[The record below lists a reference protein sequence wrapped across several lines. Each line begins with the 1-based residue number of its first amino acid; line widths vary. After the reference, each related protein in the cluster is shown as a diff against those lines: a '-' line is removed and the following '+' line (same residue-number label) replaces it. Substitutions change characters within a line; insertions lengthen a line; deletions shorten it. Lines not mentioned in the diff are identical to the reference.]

1 LISLKIYFGKKLE
14 SLRPGTS
21 SSRDSRP
28 NTSIRPLSSMRPLS
42 SFRLK
47 TALNRPNSRLTT
59 SNSSGGLMS
68 NGSSRLNTTQSFNN
82 RPSSDSAFD
91 PMNDA
96 SQLTM
101 GPSIQ
106 GNPLKALLN
115 RKKSRITT
123 PDSAN
128 SSQID
133 LKKISDKKI
142 PPYNVN
148 DSRDI
153 QDESQNKIDRTK
165 NENKELRDE
174 IQKWKKDHA
183 Q

>member
-1 LISLKIYFGKKLE
+1 
-14 SLRPGTS
+14 
-21 SSRDSRP
+21 
-28 NTSIRPLSSMRPLS
+28 
-42 SFRLK
+42 
-47 TALNRPNSRLTT
+47 
-59 SNSSGGLMS
+59 MS
-68 NGSSRLNTTQSFNN
+68 NGSSRLNTTQN
-82 RPSSDSAFD
+82 RPSSDSTFD
-91 PMNDA
+91 PINDA

-115 RKKSRITT
+115 RKKSRVTT
-123 PDSAN
+123 PDSTN

-153 QDESQNKIDRTK
+153 QDESQNKSDKTK
-165 NENKELRDE
+165 SENKELRDE

>member
-1 LISLKIYFGKKLE
+1 
-14 SLRPGTS
+14 
-21 SSRDSRP
+21 
-28 NTSIRPLSSMRPLS
+28 MRPLS

-59 SNSSGGLMS
+59 SNSSGGIMS
-68 NGSSRLNTTQSFNN
+68 NGSSRLNTTQN
-82 RPSSDSAFD
+82 RPSSDSTFD
-91 PMNDA
+91 PINDA

-115 RKKSRITT
+115 RKKSRVTT
-123 PDSAN
+123 PDSTN

-153 QDESQNKIDRTK
+153 QDESQNKSDKTK
-165 NENKELRDE
+165 SENKELRDE

>member
-1 LISLKIYFGKKLE
+1 
-14 SLRPGTS
+14 
-21 SSRDSRP
+21 
-28 NTSIRPLSSMRPLS
+28 MRPLS

-59 SNSSGGLMS
+59 SNSSGGLIS
-68 NGSSRLNTTQSFNN
+68 GASSRLNTTQSSYN

-91 PMNDA
+91 PLNDA
-96 SQLTM
+96 SHLTM

-115 RKKSRITT
+115 RKKNRANT
-123 PDSAN
+123 PDSTN

-133 LKKISDKKI
+133 LQRISDKKI
-142 PPYNVN
+142 PPRN
-148 DSRDI
+148 D
-153 QDESQNKIDRTK
+153 QDENQRKSERAKV
-165 NENKELRDE
+165 ENNELRDE